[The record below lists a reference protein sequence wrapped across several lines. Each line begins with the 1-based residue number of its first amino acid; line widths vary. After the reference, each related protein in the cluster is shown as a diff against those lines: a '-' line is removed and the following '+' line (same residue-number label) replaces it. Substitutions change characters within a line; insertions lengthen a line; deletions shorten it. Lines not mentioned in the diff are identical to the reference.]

1 MVAAIGQTRFG
12 GPYNRGVMRGE
23 RESSIDNSSAQV
35 PSLRNRPVSCLTG
48 SLLCSHSRKK

>member
-12 GPYNRGVMRGE
+12 GPYNRGVMREE
-23 RESSIDNSSAQV
+23 RESSIGNSSAQV